1 MLELLVAACLAS
13 VDGGVEPVVVVDD
26 AGVVDA
32 GPLADSPY
40 ETPPDAGS
48 LAPSGVLAAGA
59 DAERRDGKAE
69 FVKGELS
76 VYLGSDRL
84 TVKNT
89 RIGVTVGPDLFAGAL
104 YALIEPLVDL
114 RFFDGKL
121 GIGVGVPLRIELVNL
136 ALPNPIERI
145 GRVRVED
152 YDSVH
157 DFGRILKY
165 VTFGRKEDNIYVSAG
180 QRYASSV
187 GHGAITRRYS
197 PSIDTDYP
205 RASAQVDMYNDYGG
219 FELMTNDLLEW
230 NQLSGLAFVKPF
242 SFFKPQNLLLK
253 SLSIGVTG
261 AVDWKAPYALSGI
274 PTQRVT
280 MANRL
285 AITSVKPVTLIGFDA
300 EIKVVKTENV
310 DIKPYVD
317 YSMLINGDGGFT
329 AGVLGR
335 FNVGTD
341 IKNAFRVIA
350 EARFLGNR
358 YAPSYFDTFYE
369 IDRMAYLNADFRDP
383 GASTALYIPKG
394 QFILE
399 RGLGQRFGYYL
410 EASWGIRNAVG
421 LTLAFEGVSNAAPK
435 NFVAHLEL
443 PVLSFLQ
450 LFGSYYMRG
459 ITFEDLAN
467 KDIGPFGLK
476 SILFAGARLR
486 VLPFL
491 FINGR
496 VYKTFRVNP
505 ILERYDNQFG
515 FSVDLEVGYEFQ
527 KRDPAPPPKEEPPGP
542 TPTPSTPQLPNP
554 AEQGQP
560 MSPSAM
566 R

>member
-1 MLELLVAACLAS
+1 MLPLIAALVLAS
-13 VDGGVEPVVVVDD
+13 DGGVPDSFPD
-26 AGVVDA
+26 AGVEAAPAGLDA
-32 GPLADSPY
+32 GLISDAPMAD
-40 ETPPDAGS
+40 G
-48 LAPSGVLAAGA
+48 GVLAPPLVE
-59 DAERRDGKAE
+59 AERRDGKPE

-89 RIGVTVGPDLFAGAL
+89 RLGVSVGPDLFAGTL
-104 YALIEPLVDL
+104 YALIEPMVDL
-114 RFFDGKL
+114 RFLDGKL

-136 ALPNPIERI
+136 SLMNPVERI
-145 GRVRVED
+145 GRLRTED

-157 DFGRILKY
+157 DFGRVLKY

-230 NQLSGLAFVKPF
+230 NQLSGLAFLKPF
-242 SFFKPQNLLLK
+242 SFFKPENLLLK
-253 SLSIGVTG
+253 TLSIGVTG
-261 AVDWKAPYALSGI
+261 AMDWKAPYTLSRI

-280 MANRL
+280 RENRL
-285 AITSVKPVTLIGFDA
+285 ALTQVKPARLIGFDA
-300 EIKVVKTENV
+300 EVKVFKSDTV

-317 YSMLINGDGGFT
+317 YSFLIDGDGGFT
-329 AGVLGR
+329 TGVLGR
-335 FNVGTD
+335 FNLGKETVH
-341 IKNAFRVIA
+341 AFRVVA

-369 IDRMAYLNADFRDP
+369 IDRMAYLNGDYREP
-383 GASTALYIPKG
+383 GSPTALYIPKH
-394 QFILE
+394 QYLLE
-399 RGLGQRFGYYL
+399 RGLGDRFGYYL
-410 EASWGIRNAVG
+410 EASWGIRNALG
-421 LTLAFEGVSNAAPK
+421 LTLAFEGTSNSPGK

-443 PVLSFLQ
+443 PVLSFFQ
-450 LFGSYYMRG
+450 LFGSYYLRG
-459 ITFEDLAN
+459 VNSFTEL
-467 KDIGPFGLK
+467 GQLGLFGLK
-476 SILFAGARLR
+476 SIVFAGARLR

-496 VYKTFRVNP
+496 VYKTFRVNDT
-505 ILERYDNQFG
+505 LERYDNQFG
-515 FSVDLEVGYEFQ
+515 FSVDLEIGYEFR
-527 KRDPAPPPKEEPPGP
+527 KADPAPPPKEEP
-542 TPTPSTPQLPNP
+542 NP
-554 AEQGQP
+554 AQGAAL
-560 MSPSAM
+560 SPAAM